1 LRNSLVRKEDVER
14 IARVRFEVCRHC
26 ELLDEVGDSCMI
38 PGTQPCCR
46 ACGCKLSFKIR
57 SLSSECAH
65 PDGPKWKALLSQE
78 EEDNLYEKIEYN
90 PDKEV

>member
-1 LRNSLVRKEDVER
+1 
-14 IARVRFEVCRHC
+14 
-26 ELLDEVGDSCMI
+26 MI
-38 PGTQPCCR
+38 PGTQPCCS

-57 SLSSECAH
+57 SLSSKCAH